1 MELLFPQDEIG
12 YGKECNNKNWATENH
27 EYASYHI
34 CITSGNQA
42 DKNHVVVGGG
52 GGKEMEKNKLLK
64 VPTHNPKNS
73 STG

>member
-1 MELLFPQDEIG
+1 MELLFPRDEIG

-52 GGKEMEKNKLLK
+52 GGGGGDGEEQVIKS
-64 VPTHNPKNS
+64 TNP
-73 STG
+73 